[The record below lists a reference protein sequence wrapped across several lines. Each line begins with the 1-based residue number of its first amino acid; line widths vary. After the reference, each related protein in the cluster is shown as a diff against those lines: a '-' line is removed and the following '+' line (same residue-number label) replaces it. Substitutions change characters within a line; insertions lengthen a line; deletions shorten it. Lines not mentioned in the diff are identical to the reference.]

1 MSYKPTKADILTIP
15 NLLSLIRLLLVPLIL
30 WLYCGLKNYTWAL
43 VAIAFSGLTDVVD
56 GKIAR
61 RFNMISD
68 FGKFLDPLAD
78 KVTQAA
84 MIFCVFTKHRL
95 VILLV
100 VIFLIKETMMFIFGY
115 VRLKVTDTVT
125 SANWY
130 GKVNT
135 VAMYI
140 ILAVLI
146 IFPNI
151 PKNIANILIFVCACF
166 MVFALV
172 MYTKFYIKILT
183 SDKVNK

>member
-1 MSYKPTKADILTIP
+1 MSYKPTKSDILTIP

-30 WLYCGLKNYTWAL
+30 WLYFKQKFYWAL
-43 VAIAFSGLTDVVD
+43 GVIVFSGLTDVVD
-56 GKIAR
+56 GRIAR
-61 RFNMISD
+61 KFNMISD

-84 MIFCVFTKHRL
+84 MIFCVCSRYRL
-95 VILLV
+95 VLLLI
-100 VIFLIKETMMFIFGY
+100 VIFIIKESMMFIFGY

-140 ILAVLI
+140 ILALLI

-151 PKNIANILIFVCACF
+151 PHPIANTLILICGAF
-166 MVFALV
+166 MVFALI
-172 MYTKFYIKILT
+172 MYTRFYVKLL
-183 SDKVNK
+183 SDSKK